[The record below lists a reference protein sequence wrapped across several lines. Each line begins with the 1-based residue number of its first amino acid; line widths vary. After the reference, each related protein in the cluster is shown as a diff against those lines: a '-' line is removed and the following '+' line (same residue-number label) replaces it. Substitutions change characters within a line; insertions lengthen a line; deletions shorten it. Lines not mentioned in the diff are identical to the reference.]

1 MEFNRHKIREY
12 AFQTLF
18 AINAND
24 TTDKELFFHAISR
37 TDEETEIPS
46 YYNTLVDGVIENKD
60 SLDDSIIS
68 YLVSGWSINRIAKT
82 DLAILRLAFFEIK
95 YVDDV
100 PTKVAINEAL
110 ELTKKYSDDH
120 SRKFV
125 NGVLSN
131 TIA

>member
-1 MEFNRHKIREY
+1 MNFTRHKIREF

-24 TTDKELFFHAISR
+24 TTDKELFFHAIS
-37 TDEETEIPS
+37 ETEDDIPS
-46 YYNTLVDGVIENKD
+46 YYLELVNGVLEKREE
-60 SLDDSIIS
+60 LDTKIS
-68 YLVSGWSINRIAKT
+68 EYLISGWSIDRIAKT
-82 DLAILRLAFFEIK
+82 DLAILRMAFFEIF
-95 YVDDV
+95 YVDDI
-100 PTKVAINEAL
+100 PSKVAINEAL

-131 TIA
+131 AIL

>member
-1 MEFNRHKIREY
+1 MNFTRHKIREF

-24 TTDKELFFHAISR
+24 TTDKELFFHAISK
-37 TDEETEIPS
+37 TQDEIPS
-46 YYNTLVDGVIENKD
+46 YYLELVNGVLEHKEDLDNK
-60 SLDDSIIS
+60 IS
-68 YLVSGWSINRIAKT
+68 EYLISGWSINRIAKT
-82 DLAILRLAFFEIK
+82 DLAILRMAFFEIY
-95 YVDDV
+95 YVDDI
-100 PTKVAINEAL
+100 PNKVAINEAL

-131 TIA
+131 AIS

>member
-1 MEFNRHKIREY
+1 MNFTRHKIREF

-24 TTDKELFFHAISR
+24 TTDKELFFHAISK
-37 TDEETEIPS
+37 TQDEIPS
-46 YYNTLVDGVIENKD
+46 YYLELVNGVLEHKEDLDNK
-60 SLDDSIIS
+60 IS
-68 YLVSGWSINRIAKT
+68 EYLISGWSINRIAKT
-82 DLAILRLAFFEIK
+82 DLAVLRMAFFEIY
-95 YVDDV
+95 YVDDI
-100 PTKVAINEAL
+100 PNKVAINEAL

-131 TIA
+131 AIS

>member
-1 MEFNRHKIREY
+1 MNFTRHKIREF

-24 TTDKELFFHAISR
+24 TTDKELFFHAISK
-37 TDEETEIPS
+37 TQDEIPS
-46 YYNTLVDGVIENKD
+46 YYLELVNGVLEHKEDLDNK
-60 SLDDSIIS
+60 IS
-68 YLVSGWSINRIAKT
+68 EYLVSGWSINRIAKT
-82 DLAILRLAFFEIK
+82 DLAVLRMAFFEIY
-95 YVDDV
+95 YVDDI
-100 PTKVAINEAL
+100 PNKVAINEAL

-131 TIA
+131 AIS

>member
-1 MEFNRHKIREY
+1 VEFTRHKIREY

-18 AINAND
+18 AINANN
-24 TTDKELFFHAISR
+24 TTNKDLFFHAISKTSEDTNVPQFY
-37 TDEETEIPS
+37 TD
-46 YYNTLVDGVIENKD
+46 LVDGVLEHID
-60 SLDDSIIS
+60 SLDSNITS

-82 DLAILRLAFFEIK
+82 DLAILRLAFFEIN

>member
-1 MEFNRHKIREY
+1 MNFTRHKIREF

-24 TTDKELFFHAISR
+24 TTDKELFFHAISK
-37 TDEETEIPS
+37 TQDEIPS
-46 YYNTLVDGVIENKD
+46 YYLELVNGVLEHKEDLDNK
-60 SLDDSIIS
+60 IS
-68 YLVSGWSINRIAKT
+68 EYLISGWSINRIAKT
-82 DLAILRLAFFEIK
+82 DLAVLRMAFFEIY
-95 YVDDV
+95 YVGDI
-100 PTKVAINEAL
+100 PNKVAINEAL

-131 TIA
+131 AIS

>member
-1 MEFNRHKIREY
+1 MNFTRHKIREF

-24 TTDKELFFHAISR
+24 TTDKELFFHAISK
-37 TDEETEIPS
+37 TQDEIPS
-46 YYNTLVDGVIENKD
+46 YYLELVNGVLEHKEDLDNK
-60 SLDDSIIS
+60 IS
-68 YLVSGWSINRIAKT
+68 EYLISGWSINRIAKT
-82 DLAILRLAFFEIK
+82 DLAVLRMAFFEID
-95 YVDDV
+95 YVDDI
-100 PTKVAINEAL
+100 PNKVAINEAL

-131 TIA
+131 AIS

>member
-1 MEFNRHKIREY
+1 MEFTRHKIREY

-18 AINAND
+18 AINANN
-24 TTDKELFFHAISR
+24 TTDKNLFFHAISK
-37 TDEETEIPS
+37 TSEDTNVPQFYID
-46 YYNTLVDGVIENKD
+46 LVDGVLEHMD

-82 DLAILRLAFFEIK
+82 DLAILRLAFFEIN
-95 YVDDV
+95 YVNDV

-131 TIA
+131 AID